1 MKNEINLNLFWRVLK
16 KSFWKILIFA
26 IVVMV
31 AVALY
36 AQYFIPKRYSS
47 SIGYLAFSIS
57 SSNTTGS
64 NYAQGS
70 LSNVEEYLIRD
81 YSAIIK
87 SEKMCDRVAQKLKE
101 KHPGED
107 GKPETGKYGYITA
120 GHISGM
126 VSTAAGNAPSAF
138 TLTVSSTDP
147 QLAYDV
153 CLAFEEVAPDVI
165 TEVTNPFVGPT
176 TEEFTNSY
184 YGFLRQY
191 VEDYKNSTDSNETLK
206 NLLKD
211 ENILKDFL
219 NKDNVEY
226 MVEEEDLGSDLV
238 DRGQPL
244 SVLKKPVR
252 DTAPDSPNIP
262 LYTATAG
269 MVAAL
274 GLYLYFFIR
283 QMINVSIVS
292 EDDVQRLISLPL
304 IGTIPEW
311 ETSSSYGYAKA
322 NTKY

>member
-31 AVALY
+31 AVSLY

-57 SSNTTGS
+57 SSKTSGS

-87 SEKMCDRVAQKLKE
+87 SEKMCARVAEKLKE
-101 KHPGED
+101 NHPG
-107 GKPETGKYGYITA
+107 KYDYVSA
-120 GHISGM
+120 GSISGM
-126 VSTAAGNAPSAF
+126 VSTAAGSAPSAF

-153 CLAFEEVAPDVI
+153 CLAFEEVAPEVI

-176 TEEFTNSY
+176 TEEFTDSY
-184 YGFLRQY
+184 YGFLKKY
-191 VEDYKNSTDSNETLK
+191 VEDYKNNPQTNEALK

-211 ENILKDFL
+211 ENVLKDFL
-219 NKDNVEY
+219 QKDNVEY

-244 SVLKKPVR
+244 SVLKKPVK
-252 DTAPDSPNIP
+252 DTVHDSPNVP
-262 LYTATAG
+262 LYTVTAG
-269 MVAAL
+269 LIAAL

-283 QMINVSIVS
+283 QMVNVSIVS
-292 EDDVQRLISLPL
+292 EDDVQRLVSLPL

-311 ETSSSYGYAKA
+311 ESTSGYGYTKA